1 MKLLKIALLVL
12 GFMALLLGLIWVGQG
27 TGYFPYPK
35 ESFMISQMP
44 WAYRG
49 AGLAVVGLIL
59 IVMSRKLRPSQ
70 PRSR

>member
-1 MKLLKIALLVL
+1 MDVMKTALRIVAGLMVLV
-12 GFMALLLGLIWVGQG
+12 GLIWIGQG

-49 AGLAVVGLIL
+49 IGVLVVGIGLWIFS
-59 IVMSRKLRPSQ
+59 SRK
-70 PRSR
+70 